1 MNTDLSKNR
10 SNRLI
15 FLKIRIDFQ
24 FNFTYD
30 KKHNNTR
37 KITLKRLFSTEVD
50 MIKQAGKRFNLNYY
64 NELKNGQLRM
74 VMIEENLADK
84 GILPII
90 NTLLSDPK
98 IGPRLY
104 LIVVKGDFDKY
115 IMSELKQSENFDF
128 YLYQTLRHFER
139 ANQGE

>member
-1 MNTDLSKNR
+1 MSTVVPPMGLEK
-10 SNRLI
+10 
-15 FLKIRIDFQ
+15 
-24 FNFTYD
+24 
-30 KKHNNTR
+30 
-37 KITLKRLFSTEVD
+37 KRLFSTEVD